1 MEFEVKTNLA
11 LMQPQKIESN
21 VAEVKSWLQNALEP
35 YKNMVVSE
43 DAIKSAKE
51 DRAKINKLKSA
62 IDDKRKS
69 TKKMWVSPYVQWE
82 SEVNE
87 LLALCDE
94 ASKNIDEQVKQ
105 FENAV
110 KQQKR
115 DELESFF
122 NEQASAA
129 DVDFYMTFEQIFNPK
144 WLNNTVKIETAKEE
158 IEKAVEDTVDDL
170 KMIADLE
177 SDYSEELFLIYKETH
192 DIKSVIAR
200 NKALTAFR
208 NSDKARAS
216 DEDAWKATEN
226 IKLPWGDEPP
236 HTAPKTPQKEPEKM
250 YDLLMQLKLTKQ
262 QAINLKKFMATEGIE
277 VVQSKMKESKA

>member
-1 MEFEVKTNLA
+1 MEFEVRTNLA

-129 DVDFYMTFEQIFNPK
+129 DVDFYITFEQIFNPK
-144 WLNNTVKIETAKEE
+144 WLNNTVKIDAAKEE

-216 DEDAWKATEN
+216 DEDAWKDAEN

-236 HTAPKTPQKEPEKM
+236 QTAPKTPQKEPEKM

>member
-1 MEFEVKTNLA
+1 MEFEVKSDLTL
-11 LMQPQKIESN
+11 LQPQKIESN

-43 DAIKSAKE
+43 DSVKAAKE
-51 DRAKINKLKSA
+51 DRAKINKLKTA
-62 IDDKRKS
+62 IDEKRKS

-82 SEVNE
+82 NEVNE
-87 LLALCDE
+87 LISMCDE
-94 ASKNIDEQVKQ
+94 ASKNIDGQIKN
-105 FENAV
+105 FEDAI

-129 DVDFYMTFEQIFNPK
+129 DVDFYITFEQIFNPK
-144 WLNNTVKIETAKEE
+144 WLNNTVKIDTAKEE

-216 DEDAWKATEN
+216 GEDAWKAAEN

-236 HTAPKTPQKEPEKM
+236 QTAPKTPQKEPEKL
-250 YDLLMQLKLTKQ
+250 YDLLLQLKLTEN
-262 QAINLKKFMATEGIE
+262 QARNLKKYMATEGIE
-277 VVQSKMKESKA
+277 VVQSKMKERKS

>member
-129 DVDFYMTFEQIFNPK
+129 DVDFYITFEQIFNQK

-216 DEDAWKATEN
+216 DEDAWKAAEN

-236 HTAPKTPQKEPEKM
+236 QAAPKTPQKEPEKM